1 MAYLDQSFK
10 LCYSCVMAR
19 TPDDALRADLL
30 ERALDYVCENGLAG
44 LSLRPLAEALDS
56 SSSLLLYH
64 FGSKEELTMAIVH
77 AGRARQQAMMA
88 KLDASDGLS
97 QGDAGRML
105 WREYSSPRW
114 EPLVRLFF
122 EAYALA
128 LQDRSRFP
136 GFLETSVNEWLVP
149 LQASLPNPKSRQA
162 RAIATMILSAFRGFL
177 LDLCATRERK
187 RIDEAVDRFCTLLDS
202 DPAVRG

>member
-1 MAYLDQSFK
+1 
-10 LCYSCVMAR
+10 MAR

-30 ERALDYVCENGLAG
+30 ERALDYVCSHGLSG

-64 FGSKEELTMAIVH
+64 FGSKDELTIAIIE
-77 AGRARQQAMMA
+77 AGRARQQAMMT
-88 KLDASDGLS
+88 KLDTTVGLS
-97 QGDAGRML
+97 TGDAARQL
-105 WREYSSPRW
+105 WRDYSSARW

-136 GFLETSVNEWLVP
+136 GFLEAAVSDWLAP
-149 LQASLPNPKSRQA
+149 LQASLPNPKSPQA
-162 RAIATMILSAFRGFL
+162 RAIATMMLGAFRGFL
-177 LDLCATRERK
+177 LDYCATRDRK
-187 RIDEAVDRFCTLLDS
+187 RVDEAVDRFCALVDR
-202 DPAVRG
+202 DIGERG